1 MMKKFLKGL
10 AIVLVLLVVIFVVVA
25 NFFLGSIVK
34 QGVETAGPAVLGVP
48 MKLESAQFAL
58 LRGHISLRGF
68 VLGNPKGFKTEKA
81 ISVGEITVDID
92 VKSLL
97 SDTIII
103 KRIYIH
109 APDVTYEL
117 GLGKSNIGR
126 ILEQAGGSAEESEGE
141 SKPETKEEPPAEKS
155 GGKKVVIDEILIEKG
170 KVHVSATM
178 AMGAAAP
185 IPLPTIR
192 LTDIGKEED
201 KKGVSPLEVVRR
213 VLGAILGSVGKL
225 VTGTVGLV
233 GDGVKAVGGVAMDA
247 AGAVGDGAKAVG
259 GAAVDV
265 AGATVGA
272 VGDGAKAVGGAVGDG
287 AKAVGRGAGKVVDG
301 VTGIF
306 KKDKPDEAAVT
317 NETVPAAENGVEE
330 AE

>member
-1 MMKKFLKGL
+1 MKKWIKGI
-10 AIVLVLLVVIFVVVA
+10 AIVLVVLLVMLVVVA
-25 NFFLGSIVK
+25 NFFLGDLVK
-34 QGVETAGPAVLGVP
+34 SGVEAAGPAALGVP
-48 MKLESAQFAL
+48 MKLESAKFAL

-68 VLGNPKGFKTEKA
+68 VLGNPEGFKTDEA
-81 ISVGEITVDID
+81 ISVGEITVDLD

-97 SDTIII
+97 SDVIVIR
-103 KRIYIH
+103 RIYVKEPHI
-109 APDVTYEL
+109 TYEL

-126 ILEQAGGSAEESEGE
+126 ILEQAGGSAEEGKEAE
-141 SKPETKEEPPAEKS
+141 PEPEEKKEEKPAAEET
-155 GGKKVVIDEILIEKG
+155 GGKKVVIDEILIEDGRVKL
-170 KVHVSATM
+170 SATL

-192 LTDIGKEED
+192 LTDVGREED
-201 KKGVSPLEVVRR
+201 GQKGASPVQVIRK
-213 VLGAILGSVGKL
+213 VLGAIVGAVGKV

-233 GDGVKAVGGVAMDA
+233 GDGAK
-247 AGAVGDGAKAVG
+247 AVGDGAMAVG
-259 GAAVDV
+259 
-265 AGATVGA
+265 GA

-287 AKAVGRGAGKVVDG
+287 AKAVGGAVADGAGKVVDG

-306 KKDKPDEAAVT
+306 KKDKPEEAAVT